1 MTEKKITC
9 CGIRPLIY
17 CISREEGDPYLIHN
31 YDGAVEFPPVTRCFI
46 LPFQGQGEYRSY
58 EVKSK
63 EPFQIYI
70 SADEMEVTVSVDKED
85 TVSQLEM
92 CIRDRLPAE
101 TQPLFSVTG
110 LVDVFKVHLQ
120 LSQGDDQSFSYDIF
134 IFNNQKCHNLLRSL
148 RNFSSCSFV
157 GMETGRE
164 IVLQAPPKSEE
175 ENVKE

>member
-1 MTEKKITC
+1 MKGRAGILKIAVAAQDDKLAFRQQFLALPDKC
-9 CGIRPLIY
+9 QA
-17 CISREEGDPYLIHN
+17 IHERHF
-31 YDGAVEFPPVTRCFI
+31 DIGHDDV
-46 LPFQGQGEYRSY
+46 GS
-58 EVKSK
+58 
-63 EPFQIYI
+63 
-70 SADEMEVTVSVDKED
+70 M
-85 TVSQLEM
+85 
-92 CIRDRLPAE
+92 LPAE

>member
-85 TVSQLEM
+85 TVSQL
-92 CIRDRLPAE
+92 
-101 TQPLFSVTG
+101 
-110 LVDVFKVHLQ
+110 
-120 LSQGDDQSFSYDIF
+120 
-134 IFNNQKCHNLLRSL
+134 SL
-148 RNFSSCSFV
+148 
-157 GMETGRE
+157 
-164 IVLQAPPKSEE
+164 IHI
-175 ENVKE
+175 